1 MISAVGQMLGAVGV
15 IISIVYLAAQIRN
28 QNKESQRAAM
38 NVLTTHWSDLNRTLV
53 ENPEMAVL
61 WLRALRRFDD
71 LDAQSKLRFGAHLG
85 RFLRFADSLYLSV
98 LDGTLDKRLW
108 RGYERTIADTVAY
121 PGFQTWW
128 ATRKHWHT
136 DEFCALIDRH
146 IQTAKPTIYD
156 GYNYTLGSSR
166 GSHAHRIIANPK
178 LHQRR
183 IRRAD
188 QWSISR
194 QRRTE
199 QLTNRIRRSRMR
211 RPL

>member
-1 MISAVGQMLGAVGV
+1 MNWEMISAVGQMLGAIGV

-53 ENPEMAVL
+53 ENPEMAAL

-128 ATRKHWHT
+128 RHENTGTRTSSARSSIGTFKLLNRLFTTATLKR
-136 DEFCALIDRH
+136 L
-146 IQTAKPTIYD
+146 
-156 GYNYTLGSSR
+156 
-166 GSHAHRIIANPK
+166 
-178 LHQRR
+178 
-183 IRRAD
+183 
-188 QWSISR
+188 
-194 QRRTE
+194 
-199 QLTNRIRRSRMR
+199 
-211 RPL
+211 